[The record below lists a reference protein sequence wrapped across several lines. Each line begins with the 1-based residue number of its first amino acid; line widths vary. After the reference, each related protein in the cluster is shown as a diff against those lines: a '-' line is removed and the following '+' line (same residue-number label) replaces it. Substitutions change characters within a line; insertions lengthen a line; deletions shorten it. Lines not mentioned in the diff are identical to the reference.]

1 MKFNEDTL
9 PSTYE
14 ALCEALIA
22 IGLPGGHYD
31 TPWSK
36 LRGFYHEGMRYNALT
51 PKAPIQRGY
60 TRLKSG
66 AQVKVTEIDGHGFYI
81 YRAQLASVVVAGG
94 FEPYALGR
102 TPEEAVELLMIGRRW
117 QRYACERA
125 LAGAQ
130 ISNHT
135 KPTDYRGHDL

>member
-1 MKFNEDTL
+1 MFNEDLL

-14 ALCEALIA
+14 ELCERLTQLR
-22 IGLPGGHYD
+22 LPGTPYD

-36 LRGFYHEGMRYNALT
+36 LHGFYHDEIRSTPLS

-60 TRLKSG
+60 KRLKSG
-66 AQVKVTEIDGHGFYI
+66 AQVKVIEVAGHGAYI
-81 YRAQLASVVVAGG
+81 YRAQLAAVSSAEGW
-94 FEPYALGR
+94 ESWALGR

-117 QRYACERA
+117 ARYAVERA
-125 LAGAQ
+125 LHGHHM
-130 ISNHT
+130 NKHT